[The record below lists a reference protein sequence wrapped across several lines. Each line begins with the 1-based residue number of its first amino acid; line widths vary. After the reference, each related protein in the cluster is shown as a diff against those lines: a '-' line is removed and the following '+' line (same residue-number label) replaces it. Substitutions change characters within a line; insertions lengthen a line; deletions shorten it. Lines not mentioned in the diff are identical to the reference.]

1 MPVHGSLQIR
11 DHTGRLQAKNMTIDT
26 VFIRFLQD

>member
-11 DHTGRLQAKNMTIDT
+11 DRTERLQAKNMTLDT
-26 VFIRFLQD
+26 VFNRFLQD